1 MALLYAW
8 SMRVD
13 KYGFTHGVV
22 KRFNHTWSF
31 LFRAV
36 SGYLVCSFE
45 ARMGYFTMCLKSMSK
60 QAKGYFKVY
69 KYLFISK
76 YNF

>member
-1 MALLYAW
+1 MVYLVRVETEAWNMALLAAW

-45 ARMGYFTMCLKSMSK
+45 ARMGYFTMYLKSMHILGK
-60 QAKGYFKVY
+60 LY
-69 KYLFISK
+69 
-76 YNF
+76 